1 MTLAETLVRW
11 AAGLDPEAI
20 PDRVRGVARS
30 LVLSQLAAARAALD
44 HDLGER
50 VVRAFGPPLQDDP
63 KRSAYV
69 LAALTIA
76 LDFDDTE
83 YAGHTTHS
91 AVNVSLAYARS
102 GRLDGRAALAATVA
116 AIECAARITAAATLG
131 PLRGQSATHC
141 HLVGAAVA
149 RLHCER
155 APAERWPAALGIALT
170 APPWPV
176 MRGFLASDAKVL
188 AAATPLWAGLDA
200 CDAAAAGIGGAAD
213 IVEHPEGFL
222 ARFAEVPLPE
232 TVVSGLGER
241 WHTETASPKVHP
253 GSAYIGSAVDCAVEL
268 HATLGT
274 VEPAEIVEVVVSA
287 SVFTT
292 EIERR
297 IAPYL
302 EAGEPATAAL
312 GFSLGHNVATALLTG
327 SLGAADLAPG
337 AVRDP
342 RRRALAAKV
351 VVAHDADLTRAAL
364 NGTAPLGEAL
374 RQAGAAVRPWLE
386 RHGGAAA
393 GALAGQL
400 GPPSPSFASA
410 EKTVGARVTVRFRD
424 GSEASVARAAAAGSA
439 GSCTRE
445 EQFALM
451 REKFLGTGGSEEVAD
466 AVARFEDLDAA
477 ELRAVLSAALGR

>member
-1 MTLAETLVRW
+1 VTLAETIARW
-11 AAGLDPEAI
+11 AAGLEAEAI
-20 PDRVRGVARS
+20 PDRVRAVARS
-30 LVLSQLAAARAALD
+30 LVLSQLAAARATLD

-50 VVRAFGPPLQDDP
+50 LVRAFGPPLQADP

-83 YAGHTTHS
+83 FAGHTTHS
-91 AVNVSLAYARS
+91 AVNVPLAYARS
-102 GRLDGRAALAATVA
+102 GRLDGGATLAATIA
-116 AIECAARITAAATLG
+116 AIECAARVTAAATLG

-155 APAERWPAALGIALT
+155 APPERWPAALAIALT
-170 APPWPV
+170 APPWPL

-188 AAATPLWAGLDA
+188 AAATPLLAGLDA

-253 GSAYIGSAVDCAVEL
+253 GSAYIGSAVDCAIEL
-268 HATLGT
+268 HAALGSVDPDEV
-274 VEPAEIVEVVVSA
+274 VEIVVSA
-287 SVFTT
+287 SVFTA

-297 IAPYL
+297 MAPYL
-302 EAGEPATAAL
+302 EASRPATAAL

-327 SLGAADLAPG
+327 SLGDADLAPD

-342 RRRALAAKV
+342 RRRVLAAKV
-351 VVAHDADLTRAAL
+351 RIADDADLTRAAL
-364 NGTAPLGEAL
+364 NATAPLGEAL
-374 RQAGAAVRPWLE
+374 RQAGTAARPWLE
-386 RHGGAAA
+386 RHGGTAA

-400 GPPSPSFASA
+400 GPPSSSFSSA
-410 EKTVGARVTVRFRD
+410 TKAVGARVTVHFRD
-424 GSEASVARAAAAGSA
+424 GSEASVARAAATGSA
-439 GSCTRE
+439 GSCTRQ

-451 REKFLGTGGSEEVAD
+451 RKKFLGTGGSEEVVA
-466 AVARFEDLDAA
+466 AVARFEELDAA